1 MKQILVLKDRN
12 DILNSLI
19 GRTFDQKLKDE
30 AYEMLVEIHKGY
42 FGSGLKCL
50 VYNVDVKT
58 NKVLGV
64 GGSSL
69 LQEKKTGKIYSDL
82 ITENF
87 LKFFG
92 AIMGGLTGGDRAV
105 NLRREASPFG
115 FNVHIYDDANPHDGY
130 NQSTLGGF
138 INVGDSAT
146 APTRTDERLN
156 SKFVT
161 SPESL
166 LKTFS
171 NPNSGAPYNSGT
183 GKIFPISTTIF
194 PTGGS
199 GTIRESGCYLEFVP
213 TTGSSPNFM
222 VAHDL
227 ISPTVAFVA
236 GQAITIEYTWQI

>member
-19 GRTFDQKLKDE
+19 GRNFDQKLKDE
-30 AYEMLVEIHKGY
+30 AYQMLVEIHKGY

-50 VYNVDVKT
+50 VYNVDRKT

-82 ITENF
+82 ITINF

-92 AIMGGLTGGDRAV
+92 GIMGGLTGGDRPV
-105 NLRREASPFG
+105 SLEREADTSL
-115 FNVHIYDDANPHDGY
+115 FNVHCYDDANPHDGY

-146 APTRTDERLN
+146 APARGDARLN

-166 LKTFS
+166 LRVFS

-183 GKIFPISTTIF
+183 GKIFPISATIF
-194 PTGGS
+194 PTGGL
-199 GTIRESGCYLEFVP
+199 GTIRESGCYLEL
-213 TTGSSPNFM
+213 SRASPRAGA
-222 VAHDL
+222 VAL
-227 ISPTVAFVA
+227 SPTFMKPPNVD
-236 GQAITIEYTWQI
+236 